1 MSYDEKNDKIECTT
15 IVGNYKK
22 PYRKLAYMKHI
33 KAEDDWEIR
42 LTPDH
47 LVYVSTPE
55 GVKLKATKVLNETFE
70 RLILNKCCS
79 H

>member
-1 MSYDEKNDKIECTT
+1 
-15 IVGNYKK
+15 
-22 PYRKLAYMKHI
+22 MKHI

-55 GVKLKATKVLNETFE
+55 GVKLKATKVFDRSLTILLINVVVIESWRKTQDE
-70 RLILNKCCS
+70 IWRL
-79 H
+79 

>member
-1 MSYDEKNDKIECTT
+1 
-15 IVGNYKK
+15 
-22 PYRKLAYMKHI
+22 MKHI